1 MEHSLKVMMKAVY
14 ALAVFIGIFALINLI
29 NTLMTTFVSRQQEF
43 GVLRSIGLSN
53 KQLSKMLW
61 AESFCYVLTTMAVTL
76 TLGTVLGYILCRV
89 FSQVGLLGKLEYTF
103 PLLPM
108 LIFFAALVVIA
119 LGYSVL
125 AIRYCEKR
133 TLAEYVKG
141 ME

>member
-1 MEHSLKVMMKAVY
+1 MKAAYV
-14 ALAVFIGIFALINLI
+14 LVVLIGIFALINLL
-29 NTLMTTFVSRQQEF
+29 NTLMTNFVSRQQEF
-43 GVLRSIGLSN
+43 GVLRSVGLSD

-61 AESFCYVLTTMAVTL
+61 VESFHYVLAAMAVTL
-76 TLGTVLGYILCRV
+76 TIGTVLGYILCWA
-89 FSQVGLLGKLEYTF
+89 FSQIGLLGELDYTF

-125 AIRYCEKR
+125 AVRYCEKR